1 MGKILRSSTFNRI
14 RHIIKRHYED
24 LGICRIVILTN
35 TESGAFVPGPLPHFN
50 LCIFPIL
57 NPTLET
63 TKLEDNHHSQSCRTG
78 LMFRPKNRARH
89 PLQVSGPIF
98 LAVMLASSCFVR
110 RTKIVSLDR
119 LRIAEIKHFGVCIFP
134 GLISAYGSSS
144 IPVVGTH
151 RRRTTQKSRV
161 RMSAELPDPLLLFL

>member
-63 TKLEDNHHSQSCRTG
+63 TKLEDNHHSQSCRT
-78 LMFRPKNRARH
+78 
-89 PLQVSGPIF
+89 VSSSVRKIGPDIPSRF
-98 LAVMLASSCFVR
+98 LVLFFGRDAPVIVL
-110 RTKIVSLDR
+110 RTKDEDCVPRSSTNCRDQA
-119 LRIAEIKHFGVCIFP
+119 LRCLYFPWIDFGVRQF
-134 GLISAYGSSS
+134 
-144 IPVVGTH
+144 
-151 RRRTTQKSRV
+151 
-161 RMSAELPDPLLLFL
+161 